1 MPIPWLVV
9 LDAVAGVTSAAARG
23 WKRRSPSEDL
33 QQREESAVGGGLETR
48 LAGVV
53 VAALKEAFDRDHQR
67 LELEREHIEAERQRA
82 ERTLQLE
89 LLRQTGDR
97 EVARLRLLAG
107 VVVATWLG
115 TLFFAVPLE
124 GAGQVR
130 IFVGLGWLLLLA
142 ALAAS
147 FVGQSRVGRDL
158 AGIGDRSSAHDPL
171 SSGPAGALAPWLL
184 VAGLALVGLAV
195 LVV

>member
-67 LELEREHIEAERQRA
+67 LELEHIEAERQRA
-82 ERTLQLE
+82 ERTLRLE

-97 EVARLRLLAG
+97 EVTRLRLLAG

-124 GAGQVR
+124 GAGGVR

-147 FVGQSRVGRDL
+147 FVGQSRVARDL
-158 AGIGDRSSAHDPL
+158 AGIGDRSSGHDPL
-171 SSGPAGALAPWLL
+171 SSGAAGALAPWLL

-195 LVV
+195 LVA